1 MGFFPRNPEID
12 TQLQTAIVG
21 TTSDECHI
29 AHVQWDDPAA
39 PDEDG
44 TGLGSVATSN
54 TAVTEVDVSSITQ
67 PDYPRNVVINPSDLG
82 TVTDG
87 AAGNIT
93 ITGTNIAGEV
103 VSEAIAVVEN
113 QAHDTKSVGDVAF
126 ATITA
131 ISIPQ
136 QDGPDAEY
144 YFGYGNK
151 LGLPYARET
160 LPVIATYHD
169 TTLEATAATVAAD
182 ADNLERN
189 TVALDTAL
197 DGSQVDVYLVV

>member
-12 TQLQTAIVG
+12 TQLQTAITG
-21 TTSDECHI
+21 TTYDECHI
-29 AHVQWDDPAA
+29 AQVQWADPAA
-39 PDEDG
+39 ADEDG
-44 TGLGSVATSN
+44 TELGSVETSA
-54 TAVTEVDVSSITQ
+54 TAVTAVDVSSITQ

-93 ITGTNIAGEV
+93 ITGTDIAGNVITE
-103 VSEAIAVVEN
+103 EIAVLAN
-113 QAHDTKSVGDVAF
+113 QAHDTVSAGASAF

-131 ISIPQ
+131 ISIPI

-144 YFGYGNK
+144 YFGYGNV

-160 LPVIATYHD
+160 LPVISAYLD
-169 TTLEATAATVAAD
+169 KTLEATAPTVTASAAH
-182 ADNLERN
+182 LEQN
-189 TVALDTAL
+189 TVELDSAL
-197 DGSQVDVYLVV
+197 DGNQVDVYLVV

>member
-12 TQLQTAIVG
+12 TYLQSAILG
-21 TTSDECHI
+21 TNYDECHI

-54 TAVTEVDVSSITQ
+54 TAATSVDVSSITQ
-67 PDYPRNVVINPSDLG
+67 PDVARNVEINPSDLG
-82 TVTDG
+82 TVGDI

-93 ITGTNIAGEV
+93 ITGTNIAGDV
-103 VSEAIAVVEN
+103 VSEDIAVVAD

-136 QDGPDAEY
+136 QEGADAEFY
-144 YFGYGNK
+144 IGYGKK

-182 ADNLERN
+182 ADNLEKN